1 MTQET
6 LFENIK
12 NHFQSIEI
20 CLQHHLRMPAL
31 ILIYSGIDIF
41 ASLGRPADKDKAT
54 RKDYIEWCDRYLIP
68 QGKIS
73 CTGIDLYAARC
84 GVVHTYTME
93 SDLSDQCKANEIV
106 YAWGNRNPEDL
117 QQVID
122 KAGFTQRVLHIETL
136 AEVFRKGASAF
147 LTELDGDSQKANLIV
162 SRAGKLFKDNQ
173 KEFWR

>member
-6 LFENIK
+6 LFENIE
-12 NHFQSIEI
+12 NHFKSIEI
-20 CLQHHLRMPAL
+20 CLQNHLRMPAL

-41 ASLGRPADKDKAT
+41 ASLRRPADKDKAT
-54 RKDYIEWCDRYLIP
+54 RKDYIEWCDTYLIP
-68 QGKIS
+68 QGKLS

-93 SDLSDQCKANEIV
+93 SDLSDNGRANEIV
-106 YAWGNRNPEDL
+106 YAWGNRKPEDL
-117 QQVID
+117 QEVID

-136 AEVFRKGASAF
+136 AEVFREGASNF
-147 LTELDGDSQKANLIV
+147 LYELDADSVCAGLVV

-173 KEFWR
+173 EEFWR